1 MNQFDAIWNRENVVR
16 AAFIAQRGKRRSAE
30 ITDFFNDLPR
40 RIAQISHQLRHQC
53 YSFGRSVVFQVR
65 DTKTRTIHAPP
76 FSDRVVHHAIMSILA
91 DDFTRGASEH
101 SYACRPGFGQH
112 AALRCAKRWTR
123 RKRWFGKMDFQRF
136 YDSVCHNTLQK
147 MICRKFADVRI
158 QRLLWQI
165 IDDFHH
171 SPGRGIPIGALT
183 SQYFG
188 NFYLDAFDRQLRASG
203 RCRRMLRY
211 MDDVLVFGDRDDLR
225 QIRGLAYQAAEN
237 LRLSTKHG
245 GVWNRCD
252 RGVPYLGFV
261 LYPDR
266 IRVNREGRKRFGRR
280 IGAVMRD
287 LRRGQIT
294 DRAAQDCMRSLVAHT
309 DFANDVAWRRSVL
322 DRKQECD
329 A

>member
-1 MNQFDAIWNRENVVR
+1 MICRKFADVRIQRVV
-16 AAFIAQRGKRRSAE
+16 ANTVIETLKVHFPKPSFSTGPSLGTTQRRV
-30 ITDFFNDLPR
+30 LP
-40 RIAQISHQLRHQC
+40 
-53 YSFGRSVVFQVR
+53 
-65 DTKTRTIHAPP
+65 KTRTTCVTV
-76 FSDRVVHHAIMSILA
+76 F
-91 DDFTRGASEH
+91 
-101 SYACRPGFGQH
+101 
-112 AALRCAKRWTR
+112 RCTR